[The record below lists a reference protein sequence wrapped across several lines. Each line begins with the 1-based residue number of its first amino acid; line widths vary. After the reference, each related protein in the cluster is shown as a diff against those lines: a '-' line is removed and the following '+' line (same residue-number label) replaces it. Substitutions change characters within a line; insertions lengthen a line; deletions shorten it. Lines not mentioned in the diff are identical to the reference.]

1 MITIDAVGRWITRLT
16 GRTLDQHAADP
27 IPAAADLPQAAI
39 NLRHART
46 QLLLTIDRLRTA
58 LIDEDDLT
66 VTVAAVTGPLDAI
79 EQLGREYRYARNW
92 AETLVRDADRTA
104 YAQANTGKAVRRRY
118 VNPGDTILV
127 VLPHT
132 DSCRKRQLAGRR
144 ARVRVGRADAEL
156 DLTVGPGQLRLP
168 HADAGIYHDPAH
180 GTFYVL
186 EPAADEPAASSD

>member
-1 MITIDAVGRWITRLT
+1 MISIDAVGRWITQLT

-46 QLLLTIDRLRTA
+46 QLLLTVDRLRTA
-58 LIDEDDLT
+58 LINEDDLSGT
-66 VTVAAVTGPLDAI
+66 IAAVTGPLDGI

-92 AETLVRDADRTA
+92 AEALIGDADRAA
-104 YAQANTGKAVRRRY
+104 YAKENAGKPLRRRY

-127 VLPHT
+127 ILPHT
-132 DSCRKRQLAGRR
+132 NSCRQRQLAGRR
-144 ARVRVGRADAEL
+144 TRVRVGRADAEL
-156 DLTVGPGQLRLP
+156 DLMVGPGQLRLA

-180 GTFYVL
+180 GFYVL
-186 EPAADEPAASSD
+186 EPAADEPAASGD